1 MTVSATVLRTKLE
14 EEEQSSA
21 RRLVGRLRG
30 KTPGEVGVAALAARG
45 PEEAPPAADCS
56 DLVLESNL

>member
-45 PEEAPPAADCS
+45 QKKHH
-56 DLVLESNL
+56 LLQTVLT